1 MPEGACRLTIQD
13 VIRLTQE
20 KKHSTRLNLND
31 SMLLCDYVT
40 MYIYTH
46 IYTYTYACIHIY
58 IYREREAPPFRH
70 SPTESAPCHCAS
82 VDPRSPHCQGS
93 KCRPRSWCLACRI
106 RSCWVVG
113 DAAVEELPATVS
125 SKMALKK
132 NL

>member
-46 IYTYTYACIHIY
+46 IYTYTYACIHVYLYIY
-58 IYREREAPPFRH
+58 IYIIYI
-70 SPTESAPCHCAS
+70 
-82 VDPRSPHCQGS
+82 D
-93 KCRPRSWCLACRI
+93 RPRPFGIPARRVHLAIAHLSIHVHHTARGQ
-106 RSCWVVG
+106 SVVQDHG
-113 DAAVEELPATVS
+113 A
-125 SKMALKK
+125 
-132 NL
+132 